1 MTIYKSTLT
10 ALCFIFFATSFGNGA
25 VAQSSEKEIIFFA
38 GATGSIGRIA
48 IGMLNEKGFNVRGM
62 TRNPARA
69 AASYGDEFEW
79 VRGDVRDPEALIPLM
94 AGADYVICSISYT
107 EFEGPNGPQFV
118 DYMGVRNL
126 IDAAVAN
133 KIKHFVLVSAGSS
146 GPYREHRLN
155 PRFGYVAYWKTKA
168 EGFLKDSGLSFTI
181 VGPSGFLSEPG
192 GVKGIKIFPRSEYE
206 LGNIPRED
214 VAAIVVESLT
224 NPDARG
230 KAFAAQQDESIEP
243 GAWRGMFAD
252 LKPE

>member
-1 MTIYKSTLT
+1 MTMHKSALT
-10 ALCFIFFATSFGNGA
+10 VLCFIFTVSFADGTA
-25 VAQSSEKEIIFFA
+25 AQSNGKETIFFA

-69 AASYGDEFEW
+69 ESKFGSDYEW
-79 VRGDVRDPEALIPLM
+79 VRGDVRDPQALVPLM

-126 IDAAVAN
+126 VDAAVAN
-133 KIKHFVLVSAGSS
+133 NIKHFVLVSAGSS

-168 EGFLKDSGLSFTI
+168 EGFLKESGLSFTI
-181 VGPSGFLSEPG
+181 VGPGGFLSEPG
-192 GVKGIKIFPRSEYE
+192 GVKGLKIFPRSEYE
-206 LGNIPRED
+206 LGNLARED
-214 VAAIVVESLT
+214 VAAVVVESLT
-224 NPDARG
+224 NPDARN
-230 KAFAAQQDESIEP
+230 KAFAVQQDESFEP
-243 GAWRGMFAD
+243 GAWRDMFAD